1 MELLIRN
8 SVYLPNEK
16 KDTIEESAES
26 ETMLKGN
33 ANNIKKRGMYAIP
46 VDDESSGLDMLYKAL
61 DPILYNSDLDLDK
74 IKYIIIPNSF
84 HPPLFDQDIIKLI
97 KDRYEL
103 INAIGFSLMDR
114 SCSSYLMGFEMGQT
128 FLKRSLKTDEFIL
141 VVSIQK
147 VTNPH
152 LRYSGDALVRGDSAV
167 ASILGKQPGSVGS
180 QIMAVTNLLH
190 TYNTNLAEEDD
201 ISGPI
206 YWEYSHLK
214 NLSKVLKMTLDKAN
228 IQLEQIKLI
237 IPNNTIVKNWNQLA
251 KLMKFPSNK
260 FFLEG
265 LDNYGYMNNC
275 DLILNYELALKRNL
289 LHSGDHFVLISFGL
303 GGTIGCAV
311 LKKE

>member
-8 SVYLPNEK
+8 SVYLPEK
-16 KDTIEESAES
+16 KVTIEELAKSGAI
-26 ETMLKGN
+26 LKGN
-33 ANNIKKRGMYAIP
+33 VNNLKKRGIYSIP
-46 VDDESSGLDMLYKAL
+46 VDNENSGLDMLYKAL

-84 HPPLFDQDIIKLI
+84 HAYLFDQDIIKLI
-97 KDRYEL
+97 KDRYKL
-103 INAIGFSLMDR
+103 RNAIGFSIMDL

-128 FLKRSLKTDEFIL
+128 FLKKSLKTDEFIL

-152 LRYSGDALVRGDSAV
+152 LRYGGDAFVIGDSAV
-167 ASILGKQPGSVGS
+167 ASILGKQSGSVGS
-180 QIMAVTNLLH
+180 QIMAVTNLMH
-190 TYNTNLAEEDD
+190 TYTTKLTEKEE
-201 ISGPI
+201 ISGPV
-206 YWEYSHLK
+206 YWDYSNLI

-228 IQLEQIKLI
+228 IQLNQIKLI
-237 IPNNTIVKNWNQLA
+237 IPNNTIVENWHYLA
-251 KLMKFPSNK
+251 KLMKFPYNK

-265 LDNYGYMNNC
+265 LENYGHMNNC
-275 DLILNYELALKRNL
+275 DLILNYELALKKNL
-289 LHSGDHFVLISFGL
+289 LHSGDHFVLISLGL